1 MAGRDE
7 IVSLISYVLG
17 DKNRQLLVANG
28 LDALP
33 KEARIAALRGLQDLG
48 WIGHN
53 GIADFEESYT
63 LTKDG
68 RRIASERPSLSHLE
82 KCSKDHVEALRLIDG
97 EAEADRICG
106 LTHLVTI
113 DCDLGN
119 WDSAL
124 MHCYQLKKAAEHSK
138 DHSCSA
144 FACFHQ
150 GKVEMAQNR
159 WEEALESILNA
170 NEKYVEVGDS
180 KGVAVANRAMGVIY
194 AHKGDHASAIR
205 CFESSLSMAR
215 MIGDRELA
223 AKAEGNLANVYD
235 LEGRYEEAVKFH
247 NRCLEFFLETDD
259 LASAAR
265 TANNLGVLNL
275 LQERFQ
281 TAAEYFEKTIDSCR
295 KIKNKGVLGIALVNG
310 GYSYA
315 RSGNVDRAVAYTDEG
330 VSIFKEPNDMNML
343 ALAYRNYGCVEM
355 RGGKLEVAF
364 DWFEKSVRAAK
375 ASGVEDTLAACCYEY
390 GMSLIQAA
398 TDLRLAKKL
407 LKKSASMFKSMGN
420 ASRAKYIEATLAS
433 A

>member
-1 MAGRDE
+1 MAGREE
-7 IVSLISYVLG
+7 IVGLIAYVLG
-17 DKNRQLLVANG
+17 DKNRQILVARG
-28 LDALP
+28 LDAVP
-33 KEARIAALRGLQDLG
+33 KESRIAALRGLQDLG

-53 GIADFEESYT
+53 GVADFEESYT
-63 LTKDG
+63 LTRDG
-68 RRIASERPSLSHLE
+68 RRIASEKPAMSCLE
-82 KCSKDHVEALRLIDG
+82 KCSREHVEALRLVDSD
-97 EAEADRICG
+97 AEAHMKRG
-106 LTHLVTI
+106 LRSLVAI
-113 DCDLGN
+113 DSDLGN

-124 MHCYQLKKAAEHSK
+124 IHCYHLKRLAGQSK

-159 WEEALESILNA
+159 WDEALESILNA
-170 NEKYVEVGDS
+170 NEQYVEIGDG

-194 AHKGDHASAIR
+194 AHKGDHASSIR

-215 MIGDRELA
+215 MIGDRELE

-235 LEGRYEEAVKFH
+235 LEGRYEEAERSHK
-247 NRCLEFFLETDD
+247 RCLEFFLETND

-315 RSGNVDRAVAYTDEG
+315 RCGNVDRAVAYTDEG
-330 VSIFKEPNDMNML
+330 VSIFKEPNDLNLL
-343 ALAYRNYGCVEM
+343 ALAYRNYGCIEM
-355 RGGKLEVAF
+355 RSGKLESAC

-390 GMSLIQAA
+390 GMNLIQAA
-398 TDLRLAKKL
+398 ADYRLAKKL
-407 LKKSASMFKSMGN
+407 LKKSASMFRNMGN
-420 ASRAKYIEATLAS
+420 ASKARRIESTLATT
-433 A
+433 